1 MAKGLRGNVSRQ
13 LVWLS
18 GLLVRGDTL
27 KLTPGGPALVH
38 YGVIVAM
45 GTEAVASKLA
55 GRQEESNADSS
66 DKAFDRIVFSPKAA
80 TIRVETEYE

>member
-1 MAKGLRGNVSRQ
+1 MADGLRGDVGRQ
-13 LVWLS
+13 LLWLS

-38 YGVIVAM
+38 YGVVVAM

-55 GRQEESNADSS
+55 GRQEKSSADS
-66 DKAFDRIVFSPKAA
+66 FDRD
-80 TIRVETEYE
+80 IRPYRLQLEGHYNQNQS